1 MDTKGYKIE
10 TLFGLKHLLAET
22 VEETHWNRKRQD
34 YPSAVLLEN
43 RPVVIHTRGKTNF
56 LFHQNYDDLSSLKKK
71 ISHRKSSKCF
81 HKTSFSFLLTKL

>member
-56 LFHQNYDDLSSLKKK
+56 YSIKITMIYLLSRRRFHIENPLSVSIK
-71 ISHRKSSKCF
+71 HRF
-81 HKTSFSFLLTKL
+81 HSY